1 MLRKISVENVKTGMF
16 IHQMCGAWIDIP
28 FWTKSFL
35 VSSEQLRI
43 RVQAS
48 GVRDL
53 IIDTDR
59 GDDLADDVPA
69 APMAAAPAPAPA
81 PAPAAAPASARAP
94 LRALEIAPASVAQ
107 EFGRAA
113 RVIAKS
119 KLAVSSMF
127 SEARMGQLSSVEG
140 ASALVEEIS
149 ASVLRNPQAL
159 VALSRLKTSDDYTYM
174 HSVAVCAMMIAL
186 ARQLGLSD
194 QEVQAC
200 GEAGLLHDIG
210 KMAIPPAILNK
221 PGRLTDDEFTSVRAH
236 PRAGYE
242 MLASVGGISPTVLD
256 VCLHHH
262 EKFDG
267 SGYPSRLTRDAISLY
282 ARMGA
287 VCDVYDAITSNR
299 PYKAGWC
306 PAESLRRMAEWSKE
320 GHFDP
325 AIFTAFV
332 KCVGIYPIGTLLKL
346 ASGRL
351 AVVVDISKSLLRPVV
366 KVLFSTRSMTYL
378 PPQVIDLS
386 LMPESEAVV
395 SREDASQWGLVDI
408 ERYWSQA

>member
-1 MLRKISVENVKTGMF
+1 MLRKISVEKIRTGMY
-16 IHQMCGAWIDIP
+16 IHEMCGSWLDIP

-35 VSSEQLRI
+35 VSSEQLRL

-48 GVRDL
+48 GVRDI
-53 IIDTDR
+53 IIDTAR
-59 GDDLADDVPA
+59 GDDLAAD
-69 APMAAAPAPAPA
+69 AAPAPPVAPARAPA
-81 PAPAAAPASARAP
+81 PA
-94 LRALEIAPASVAQ
+94 RALDVVPGAIAQ
-107 EFGRAA
+107 EFDRAA
-113 RVIAKS
+113 QVIAKS

-127 SEARMGQLSSVEG
+127 SEARMGQVSGVEG
-140 ASALVEEIS
+140 ASALVEEIA
-149 ASVLRNPQAL
+149 ASVMRNPQAL

-186 ARQLGLSD
+186 ARQLGLSE

-210 KMAIPPAILNK
+210 KMAIAPAILNK
-221 PGRLTDDEFTSVRAH
+221 PGRLTDEEFSSVRTH

-242 MLASVGGISPTVLD
+242 MLAAVGGMSCTVLD

-262 EKFDG
+262 EKYDG
-267 SGYPSRLTRDAISLY
+267 SGYPSRLSGDAISLY

-287 VCDVYDAITSNR
+287 VCDVYDAVTSNR

-306 PAESLRRMAEWSKE
+306 PAESLRRMAEWTKE

-325 AIFTAFV
+325 TLFTAFV

-346 ASGRL
+346 TSGRL

-366 KVLFSTRSMTYL
+366 KVLFSTKSMTYL
-378 PPQVIDLS
+378 PPQVVDLS
-386 LMPESEAVV
+386 LLPDTEAVA
-395 SREDASQWGLVDI
+395 SREDPGAWGLANL
-408 ERYWSQA
+408 ERYWAQC